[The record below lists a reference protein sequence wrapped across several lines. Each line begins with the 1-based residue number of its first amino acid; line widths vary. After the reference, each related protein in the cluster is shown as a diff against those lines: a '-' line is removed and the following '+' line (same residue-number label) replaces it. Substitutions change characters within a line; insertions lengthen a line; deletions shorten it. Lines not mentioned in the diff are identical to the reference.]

1 MATPNTSKPTNE
13 ELEIPGFLKR
23 DASDNAKARAAAP
36 VAPTKSAAKAL
47 APNPTKVA
55 PKAPTN
61 GADAGPTPSATAPT
75 VTETA
80 KKGAKKAAPVATGGK
95 KAAKASGA
103 KAGAKKATKATTGG
117 KRGAPSGPRGP
128 RELPTEGTIPQLFG
142 AREDSVREKMLK
154 ALSGKNLG
162 KQVTREALATAV
174 YGKATKDEWGP
185 LSMTVKGAEKT
196 IDDHGLKFKIV
207 RGEKGAS
214 YGLYKA

>member
-1 MATPNTSKPTNE
+1 MATPNTTKPTNE

-23 DASDNAKARAAAP
+23 DASDNAKARAAAKA
-36 VAPTKSAAKAL
+36 APAPAKASP

-55 PKAPTN
+55 PN
-61 GADAGPTPSATAPT
+61 GGATPAASAPT
-75 VTETA
+75 VTETATKSGA

-103 KAGAKKATKATTGG
+103 KAGAKKATKATAGG